1 MPSSALAWTVE
12 GNRPYLSLTAV
23 LPKRYDQARPFA
35 TLGIILLVWL
45 LLPLVL
51 KVFTRATFFE
61 IQAPLVVADSYAE
74 DLRTFWANRLH
85 SKDELLKAGK
95 DLSGLFAHYAY
106 STQQNAE
113 LQAEILRMENLLN
126 LPPMP
131 AFRFEPARVARRD
144 FSGWWQRMVIR
155 KGSNYGIPVGAP
167 VVFSGGVVG
176 RVTEVHRYTAV
187 VDLITSPTFRLAA
200 TMSGDN
206 RPFSYQGG
214 LNDAFKS
221 PRGLAEFVPL
231 DIHVT
236 RATPKRVVTSGLGG
250 VFPGGLTIG
259 ELAELESS
267 PDGLFKIGEVS
278 LDERL
283 GALTEVTVLVPLN
296 PEEQ

>member
-35 TLGIILLVWL
+35 TLGVILLGWL

-61 IQAPLVVADSYAE
+61 IQAPLVVAESYAE

-95 DLSGLFAHYAY
+95 DLSGLFAQYAY

-126 LPPMP
+126 LPPLP

-144 FSGWWQRMVIR
+144 FSGWWSHMIIR
-155 KGSNYGIPVGAP
+155 KGANYGIPVGAP

-187 VDLITSPTFRLAA
+187 VDLITSPTLRLAA

-214 LNDAFKS
+214 LNEAFKS

-231 DIHVT
+231 DVHVS
-236 RATPKRVVTSGLGG
+236 RAAPKRVVTSGLGG

-259 ELAELESS
+259 EIASLESS
-267 PDGLFKIGEVS
+267 PDGLFKTGEVT

-283 GALTEVTVLVPLN
+283 GSLTEVTVLVPLN

>member
-1 MPSSALAWTVE
+1 M
-12 GNRPYLSLTAV
+12 

-35 TLGIILLVWL
+35 TLGVLLLIWL

-51 KVFTRATFFE
+51 KVFSRATFFE

-74 DLRTFWANRLH
+74 DLRNFWSNRLH
-85 SKDELLKAGK
+85 SKDELLKAGH
-95 DLSGLFAHYAY
+95 DLSGLLAQYAY

-144 FSGWWQRMVIR
+144 FSGWWSRLVIR

-176 RVTEVHRYTAV
+176 RVVEVHRYTAV
-187 VDLITSPTFRLAA
+187 VDLITSPAFRIAA
-200 TMSGDN
+200 TVSGDN

-214 LNDAFKS
+214 LNKSFTS
-221 PRGLAEFVPL
+221 PRGIAEFVPL
-231 DIHVT
+231 DVYVT
-236 RATPKRVVTSGLGG
+236 RSTPKRVVTSGLGG

-259 ELAELESS
+259 EISSLESS
-267 PDGLFKIGEVS
+267 GDGLFKVGEVA

-283 GALTEVTVLVPLN
+283 GALTEVTVLVPLT
-296 PEEQ
+296 PEE